1 VRRSALVV
9 LLALA
14 RPAAAQPEV
23 PPSDPKDQAESL
35 YKEGAKQYDLREY
48 ATAIDDFKRA
58 YALFPEATILFD
70 IAQAYRML
78 HDCDNATAFYR
89 NYVRDKPDGED
100 RDEALKRAQEMD
112 ACAADQRQ
120 QREAAAR
127 AQPVIVAPV
136 VVENQPRHRGLK
148 IAGIVTA
155 AVGAA
160 IAGTAVYFSVDAAD
174 KAHDLEQ
181 ACMLSCMAGDV
192 SSIDQAGQT
201 SQDRAVA
208 LYIIGGSALAI
219 GTGLFVWATL
229 HAGSETV
236 RVAPTPGG
244 ATLSTSFQF

>member
-1 VRRSALVV
+1 MKRPAVVV

-14 RPAAAQPEV
+14 RSAAAQPEA
-23 PPSDPKDQAESL
+23 PAPDPKDQAESI

-48 ATAIDDFKRA
+48 TTAIEDFKRA
-58 YALFPEATILFD
+58 YALFPEPTILFD

-89 NYVRDKPDGED
+89 NYVRDKPDGAD
-100 RDEALKRAQEMD
+100 REEALKRAQEMD
-112 ACAADQRQ
+112 ACAADQR
-120 QREAAAR
+120 REREAAAAR
-127 AQPVIVAPV
+127 AQPVVVAPV
-136 VVENQPRHRGLK
+136 VVEGPRHRGMK
-148 IAGIVTA
+148 VAGIVTA

-160 IAGTAVYFSVDAAD
+160 LAGTAVYFSLDAAD

-181 ACMLSCMAGDV
+181 ACMISCNAGDV

-208 LYIIGGSALAI
+208 LYIVGGSALAI

-236 RVAPTPGG
+236 RVTPTPGG
-244 ATLSTSFQF
+244 ATLSTTFRF